1 MEANLKWPVV
11 ICGGIP
17 GFEALVKPSI
27 RVWRVEMSGLGV
39 TRVTNMLNELSSVV
53 YSTYLYEQRIHLVPT
68 PARVS

>member
-1 MEANLKWPVV
+1 
-11 ICGGIP
+11 
-17 GFEALVKPSI
+17 
-27 RVWRVEMSGLGV
+27 MSGLGV